1 MARQFGG
8 FLSDTDWQAH
18 GLLRSE
24 MTRNTIRDLLR
35 NEPIYTNG
43 DGLRERIFKQRIV
56 VTGAGGS
63 IGSELCRQIAPY
75 DPSRLVLLGHGEHSI
90 FTIAAELNRHFPA
103 LGIERVIAD
112 VRDRDR
118 LDRVFSDLRPDI
130 VFHAAAHKH
139 VPLME
144 ENVEEAIINNVLGTD
159 NVVKVAIKNG
169 TGTFVLVSTDKAVYP
184 VSVMGATK
192 RIAELIV
199 ARAAEIS
206 GGCFVSVRFGNVIRS
221 RGSVLS
227 VFEEQISRGGPV
239 TVTHPEMRRYFM
251 TIHEAVHLVLQAI
264 KLGNGGELF
273 VLDMGAPLKIVDIA
287 RVLIE
292 DSGLV
297 PDRDVKVIFTGVR
310 PGERLNEDL
319 FRDGDYEAT
328 QHPKILVLRNGGI
341 GPPLTGFPDTA
352 RRTTNLD
359 EQVGALAKAAR
370 LSDRA
375 HIRELLKQ
383 IVPEYKEG
391 ALGSATRSL
400 ESLP

>member
-1 MARQFGG
+1 
-8 FLSDTDWQAH
+8 
-18 GLLRSE
+18 
-24 MTRNTIRDLLR
+24 
-35 NEPIYTNG
+35 
-43 DGLRERIFKQRIV
+43 
-56 VTGAGGS
+56 
-63 IGSELCRQIAPY
+63 
-75 DPSRLVLLGHGEHSI
+75 
-90 FTIAAELNRHFPA
+90 
-103 LGIERVIAD
+103 
-112 VRDRDR
+112 
-118 LDRVFSDLRPDI
+118 
-130 VFHAAAHKH
+130 
-139 VPLME
+139 ME

-206 GGCFVSVRFGNVIRS
+206 GGCFVSVRFGNVIGR

-227 VFEEQISRGGPV
+227 VFGEQISRGGPV

-391 ALGSATRSL
+391 ALGSATGSL